1 MWEPRRRG
9 GLSVITTT
17 ASTTAGSSASLKFTT
32 RPGRLEGTNIMR
44 PATKPPLREEVLR
57 RRETDQRARRAFA
70 ALRAAAKDGKFR
82 DSLDPRGRGIVFW
95 MGEVDQ
101 DNTRWLKGV
110 VAWYGWPTRS
120 MVGDDGAAAAWL
132 LVQHADHDRAFQ
144 RRCLVLMQAL
154 PADQTSPEHIAYLA
168 DRVRSAE
175 N

>member
-1 MWEPRRRG
+1 
-9 GLSVITTT
+9 
-17 ASTTAGSSASLKFTT
+17 
-32 RPGRLEGTNIMR
+32 
-44 PATKPPLREEVLR
+44 
-57 RRETDQRARRAFA
+57 
-70 ALRAAAKDGKFR
+70 
-82 DSLDPRGRGIVFW
+82 

-110 VAWYGWPTRS
+110 VAWCGWPTRS

-132 LVQHADHDRAFQ
+132 LVQHADHNPAFR

-154 PADQTSPEHIAYLA
+154 PADQTSPEHIAHLA

>member
-1 MWEPRRRG
+1 LVDAVVTEIEDVGTAPERRLECDHDCFHNRRV
-9 GLSVITTT
+9 LRLAEIHHS
-17 ASTTAGSSASLKFTT
+17 T
-32 RPGRLEGTNIMR
+32 RPPGGNQHHE
-44 PATKPPLREEVLR
+44 
-57 RRETDQRARRAFA
+57 
-70 ALRAAAKDGKFR
+70 
-82 DSLDPRGRGIVFW
+82 FW